1 MTKRIPCAFVSAFLC
16 CISLGSYAV
25 AQHKPLPRFESF
37 QVPTPLKKRKAAAV
51 IGRQEN
57 QTDAEFQGHI
67 RAAAKEGPDFAGHYA
82 IVGWSCGMVCVN
94 MAIVDVQTGKI
105 YDTPFV
111 GVGQCRIQDQQ
122 LLSFRLNSRLLVLTG
137 SLEIPDE
144 KNATFSD
151 GPCGRFY
158 YVWDGSN
165 LKLIRSVWFQTAN
178 K

>member
-82 IVGWSCGMVCVN
+82 TAGWRRGSRCVHI
-94 MAIVDVQTGKI
+94 AVRTDQRGKI
-105 YDTPFV
+105 P
-111 GVGQCRIQDQQ
+111 
-122 LLSFRLNSRLLVLTG
+122 N
-137 SLEIPDE
+137 P
-144 KNATFSD
+144 
-151 GPCGRFY
+151 
-158 YVWDGSN
+158 
-165 LKLIRSVWFQTAN
+165 
-178 K
+178 